1 MNAAKSVT
9 ASFALKPSSVAAS
22 RGANAPT
29 DRTIN
34 KGSLNNPALS
44 FALTLPGGQLSSI
57 TLSVSGTGN
66 DAADL
71 TNVKIYRDANA
82 NGLVDSSEVVV
93 AQGKFNADN
102 GTLTLTPTTT
112 TALAA
117 SGTTQF
123 LVVVDVNSSLAALR
137 FVPALGGLLLLGLG
151 VRRRRWLGAL
161 GLAVLL
167 TACPT
172 PTVVQNSYQ
181 LKLESVN
188 LSSSGTVVSVT
199 ALPMVGATLTVQK

>member
-1 MNAAKSVT
+1 M
-9 ASFALKPSSVAAS
+9 
-22 RGANAPT
+22 
-29 DRTIN
+29 
-34 KGSLNNPALS
+34 
-44 FALTLPGGQLSSI
+44 
-57 TLSVSGTGN
+57 SGTGN

-82 NGLVDSSEVVV
+82 NGLVDSSEVIV

-151 VRRRRWLGAL
+151 VRRRWLGAL

-172 PTVVQNSYQ
+172 PTVVQNTYQ

-188 LSSSGTVVSVT
+188 LSSNSTVVSVT

>member
-1 MNAAKSVT
+1 M
-9 ASFALKPSSVAAS
+9 
-22 RGANAPT
+22 
-29 DRTIN
+29 
-34 KGSLNNPALS
+34 
-44 FALTLPGGQLSSI
+44 
-57 TLSVSGTGN
+57 SGTGN

-82 NGLVDSSEVVV
+82 NGLVDNSEVIV

-112 TALAA
+112 ALAA
-117 SGTTQF
+117 SGATQF

-188 LSSSGTVVSVT
+188 LSSNGAVVSVT